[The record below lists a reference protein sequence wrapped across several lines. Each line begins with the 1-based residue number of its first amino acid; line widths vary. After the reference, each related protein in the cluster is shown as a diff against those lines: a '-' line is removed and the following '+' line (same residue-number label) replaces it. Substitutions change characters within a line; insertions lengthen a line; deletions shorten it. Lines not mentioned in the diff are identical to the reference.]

1 MRSLSLPVLY
11 QDALHKKLR
20 NEGMKS
26 IAIALLHLAILVN
39 SIALVPAQ
47 TTRRNVKKPQS
58 AAPKSERPSSPDVD
72 EVLRVTTNLVTIPV
86 SVRAHDGTYLFDLRK
101 EQFRIYED
109 GVEQEIGH
117 FSSVEQP
124 FYVVLLIDTSSST
137 EGRLGEIKEAV
148 LTFISQLRPKD
159 AVLPVVFAGQVLP
172 LIGKA
177 TSNRTVLHEGIEK
190 ARTDAGNN
198 GTRLYD
204 AVDFAYQALRR
215 IPGRKAIIMFT
226 DGDDTWSSATMRSTL
241 CKAPDVEALIYPIQ
255 YGPSA
260 STIYLQALASETGGR
275 FYQAEDPETIKQ
287 SFTAIAEELRRQYH
301 IGYYPKTTSPHP
313 EAHRIR
319 VEVDRPDAEVIA
331 RKTLIVRR

>member
-1 MRSLSLPVLY
+1 MKDMR
-11 QDALHKKLR
+11 
-20 NEGMKS
+20 S
-26 IAIALLHLAILVN
+26 IAIAFLHLAFLVN
-39 SIALVPAQ
+39 SVALVPAQ
-47 TTRRNVKKPQS
+47 TTQRVKNPQS
-58 AAPKSERPSSPDVD
+58 RALPKSQPTPSRDVD

-137 EGRLGEIKEAV
+137 ETKLGEIKEAV
-148 LTFISQLRPKD
+148 HAFISQLRQKD
-159 AVLPVVFAGQVLP
+159 AVLPIVFAGQVLP
-172 LIGKA
+172 LIAKA
-177 TSNRTVLHEGIEK
+177 TSNRTVLRDSIEK
-190 ARTDAGNN
+190 THTDAGNN

-204 AVDFAYQALRR
+204 AVEFAYQALRR

-241 CKAPDVEALIYPIQ
+241 CKAPEVDALIYPIQ
-255 YGPSA
+255 YGVSA

-275 FYQAEDPETIKQ
+275 FYQADDPATIKQ
-287 SFTAIAEELRRQYH
+287 SFTAIAEELRRQYN
-301 IGYYPKTTSPHP
+301 IGYYPKTTLPRP
-313 EAHRIR
+313 EAKRIR
-319 VEVDRPDAEVIA
+319 VEVDHPDAEVIA
-331 RKTLIVRR
+331 RKTLIVR

>member
-1 MRSLSLPVLY
+1 MKWVVIAVL
-11 QDALHKKLR
+11 
-20 NEGMKS
+20 
-26 IAIALLHLAILVN
+26 LVN
-39 SIALVPAQ
+39 STTLVTAQ
-47 TTRRNVKKPQS
+47 TTQRDAKRSQS
-58 AAPKSERPSSPDVD
+58 RALPKSERPPSQDVD
-72 EVLRVTTNLVTIPV
+72 EVLRVTTNLVSIPV

-137 EGRLGEIKEAV
+137 EGRLSEIKEAV
-148 LTFISQLRPKD
+148 RAFVSQLRYKD
-159 AVLPVVFAGQVLP
+159 AVLPVVFAGQVMP

-177 TSNRTVLHEGIEK
+177 TNNRTVLHDGIEK
-190 ARTDAGNN
+190 ARTDTGNN

-241 CKAPDVEALIYPIQ
+241 CKAPEAEAIIYPLQ
-255 YGPSA
+255 YGASS

-275 FYQAEDPETIKQ
+275 FYQAEDPETVKQ
-287 SFTAIAEELRRQYH
+287 SFTAIAEELRRQYN
-301 IGYYPKTTSPHP
+301 IGYYPKTTSPRP
-313 EAHRIR
+313 EARRIR
-319 VEVDRPDAEVIA
+319 VEVNRPDAEVIA
-331 RKTLIVRR
+331 RRTLIVRR